1 MCTSIYHFEGIPTHF
16 SIREG
21 VEGCCDI
28 LSLLSDRSSRQ
39 CFNLFGLDPKTMKLS
54 FLSVMESIEQE
65 VKYIG
70 RLIDSL
76 RFTPEC
82 LAERTKNL
90 LTLQQLCEELVIEVL
105 NSILSKLEQPSFRLD
120 GKPVMFDDVTTLF
133 QESYAAQRFFLFGA
147 ELNCKAYDIHGVL
160 SAIEKARV
168 SSGANTNLDV
178 LETVYTRAKNQLA
191 GSNMGV
197 DDSAPTISSGKGTN
211 KVINGDGNA
220 WSNAC
225 KMIIQAAPAVL
236 KSAVDIMFGLFF

>member
-1 MCTSIYHFEGIPTHF
+1 MCTSIYHFEGNPTHL
-16 SIREG
+16 STRQS
-21 VEGCCDI
+21 VEGCCDV
-28 LSLLSDRSSRQ
+28 LTFLSDRSSRQ
-39 CFNLFGLDPKTMKLS
+39 CFNLFGLDPKSMKLS

-90 LTLQQLCEELVIEVL
+90 LTLQQLCEDLVIEVL
-105 NSILSKLEQPSFRLD
+105 NSIISDLEQPSFYLD

-133 QESYAAQRFFLFGA
+133 QESNAAQRFFLFGA
-147 ELNCKAYDIHGVL
+147 ELKCKASDILGVL
-160 SAIEKARV
+160 SAIEEARV
-168 SSGANTNLDV
+168 STGANRNLDV
-178 LETVYTRAKNQLA
+178 LETVYNRAKNQLA
-191 GSNMGV
+191 GASMGD
-197 DDSAPTISSGKGTN
+197 DDSIPIITSGNGTN
-211 KVINGDGNA
+211 NVINGEGNT

-225 KMIIQAAPAVL
+225 KMIVQAAPAVL